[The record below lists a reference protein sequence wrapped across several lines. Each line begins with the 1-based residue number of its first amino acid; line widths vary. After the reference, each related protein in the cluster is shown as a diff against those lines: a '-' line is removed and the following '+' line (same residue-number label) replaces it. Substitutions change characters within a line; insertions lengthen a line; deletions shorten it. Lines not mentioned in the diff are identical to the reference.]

1 MCSRCIEIDERIAHL
16 EKLAARLLDPRTL
29 RSIELLIE
37 HLVTRKA
44 ALHPE
49 DCPPQQ

>member
-1 MCSRCIEIDERIAHL
+1 MCSRCIEIDERIDHL
-16 EKLAARLLDPRTL
+16 KKLGDRLLDPKTL
-29 RSIELLIE
+29 RGIELLVA
-37 HLVTRKA
+37 HLVARKA